1 MLFTSC
7 QLFLKKLSQAH
18 DFDHEFSESIEANTC
33 RLSLKLK
40 NHYFL
45 TTFRIRILQG
55 ECMNIS
61 NEVGM
66 YFTYTDKI
74 LNFTCS
80 DKNLCKRLTRQT
92 CEHFVTEV
100 VKKFTCFD
108 KNLTRQTHE
117 QLVTKFVRILQ
128 ANT

>member
-1 MLFTSC
+1 MKR
-7 QLFLKKLSQAH
+7 LK
-18 DFDHEFSESIEANTC
+18 
-33 RLSLKLK
+33 SLVVQ
-40 NHYFL
+40 
-45 TTFRIRILQG
+45 T
-55 ECMNIS
+55 
-61 NEVGM
+61 
-66 YFTYTDKI
+66 
-74 LNFTCS
+74 S